1 MQSSKVL
8 MPAAANAD
16 DDPQAAQVSPV
27 STDFWSAHGR
37 VYSRGRTWPC
47 MAQLTMT
54 GTLAEAM
61 TAADCDR
68 PAATAGAEAALTA
81 TPVAAMPHSASAAAF
96 RRVRG
101 SRVVMEGYL
110 SWGSRV

>member
-37 VYSRGRTWPC
+37 MYSRGRTWPC

-54 GTLAEAM
+54 GTGAEAV
-61 TAADCDR
+61 TAADCGR
-68 PAATAGAEAALTA
+68 PAATAGAQAALAA
-81 TPVAAMPHSASAAAF
+81 TPVAAKAHRARASGLCAVPGTREGHSC
-96 RRVRG
+96 
-101 SRVVMEGYL
+101 
-110 SWGSRV
+110 

>member
-1 MQSSKVL
+1 MQSWKVL
-8 MPAAANAD
+8 MAAAANDD

-54 GTLAEAM
+54 GTLAEAV

-81 TPVAAMPHSASAAAF
+81 TPIAARPHSASAAAP
-96 RRVRG
+96 RG
-101 SRVVMEGYL
+101 GRGGRVVMG
-110 SWGSRV
+110 GHR

>member
-54 GTLAEAM
+54 GTLAEAV

-68 PAATAGAEAALTA
+68 PAATAGPEAALAAAPTA
-81 TPVAAMPHSASAAAF
+81 GVPPTASA
-96 RRVRG
+96 RTLRPG
-101 SRVVMEGYL
+101 P
-110 SWGSRV
+110 

>member
-47 MAQLTMT
+47 MAQVTMT
-54 GTLAEAM
+54 GTLAEAV

-68 PAATAGAEAALTA
+68 PAATAGPEAAPPA
-81 TPVAAMPHSASAAAF
+81 PAIAAEPHNPGAAALG
-96 RRVRG
+96 RGPG
-101 SRVVMEGYL
+101 SRVGPGGL
-110 SWGSRV
+110 

>member
-54 GTLAEAM
+54 GTLAEAV
-61 TAADCDR
+61 TAGGCDR
-68 PAATAGAEAALTA
+68 PAATGGAAGGATGAPGSGEAAAPSRLDRVCL
-81 TPVAAMPHSASAAAF
+81 VAG
-96 RRVRG
+96 R
-101 SRVVMEGYL
+101 
-110 SWGSRV
+110 